1 MTKTVLAYSGG
12 LDTSVAVKWLQ
23 EHYATEVV
31 TLTVD
36 VGAVKDLEA
45 IRQRALATGAVDA
58 YVVDARQTFLT
69 DVVWPALQ
77 AGALYEGE
85 YPLATALA
93 RPLMAS
99 LLVDVA
105 HKVGATAVAHG
116 CTGKGNDQVRFDV
129 ATTALDPNLTVIA
142 PVREWR
148 MNRDQELAYAEEHG
162 IKVPA
167 TKESPYSVDENLWG
181 RSVEAG
187 ILEDPWIEPP
197 ADAFTWT
204 VAPEQ
209 APSTPE
215 YVEIGFE
222 AGVPVSINGRTM
234 EPVPLVEALNTLG
247 GKYGI
252 GRIDRVESRLV
263 GIKSRE
269 LYEAPAAVI
278 LHTAHRAIEDLT
290 LPRDVAKFKAVVATE
305 YADLIYNGA
314 WFSPLRNHLA
324 AFVASSQKFVSGSA
338 RLKLTAGTARIVGRT
353 SPHSLYN
360 PRLATYGADDAFN
373 HDAAVGFIK
382 LWGLPIRTAAATQGI
397 AQGQQSL
404 SLRSGSSAPMALP
417 E

>member
-1 MTKTVLAYSGG
+1 
-12 LDTSVAVKWLQ
+12 
-23 EHYATEVV
+23 
-31 TLTVD
+31 
-36 VGAVKDLEA
+36 
-45 IRQRALATGAVDA
+45 
-58 YVVDARQTFLT
+58 
-69 DVVWPALQ
+69 VVWPALQ

-93 RPLMAS
+93 RPLIAS

-105 HKVGATAVAHG
+105 HKVGANAVAHG

-129 ATTALDPNLTVIA
+129 ATTALDPNLKVIA

-162 IKVPA
+162 IQVPA

-197 ADAFTWT
+197 ADAFLWT

-209 APSTPE
+209 APQTPA

-222 AGVPVSINGRTM
+222 AGIPISLNGEATDGLA
-234 EPVPLVEALNTLG
+234 LVEALNALG

-269 LYEAPAAVI
+269 LYEAPAAVL
-278 LHTAHRAIEDLT
+278 LHAAHGAIEDLT
-290 LPRDVAKFKAVVATE
+290 LSRDVAKFKIMVATE

-324 AFVASSQKFVSGSA
+324 AFVASSQKFVTGTA
-338 RLKLTAGTARIVGRT
+338 RLKLSAGTARVVGRT
-353 SPHSLYN
+353 SPYSLYN
-360 PRLATYGADDAFN
+360 PQLATYGADDSFN

-382 LWGLPIRTAAATQGI
+382 LWGLPIRTAAAVQGI
-397 AQGQQSL
+397 AQGQQSTL
-404 SLRSGSSAPMALP
+404 LRSGSPALTSLP